1 MPAQLRTFYEKLKNF
16 WLAFTVPQRTF
27 AFLGVAALIVAAVWF
42 VTWATKPDM
51 APVFSGMSAQDTSA
65 VVDQLESDGVT
76 YEITDG
82 GSSVLVPADQVYKI
96 RVELASKGIPSK
108 TDGYAVFDNLSVG
121 STEFQQEV
129 AYKRAL
135 ESELSQTVQAVDGVD
150 TAIVHLAIPEES
162 VFTEEKEEP
171 SASVLV
177 ALGAGQELDSANV
190 KAIQNLVASAVPGLQ
205 QTAVRIVDSD
215 GTDLSMM
222 AQNQSGDR
230 SSTEAEISQRIE
242 NMLDAVL
249 GKGKSIVTVNSDVTT
264 DTVQRKSETFS
275 VTDENMPPLSST
287 KTTEEYQSANGSSA
301 AGVLGPDNI
310 AVPSDTAGTGTG
322 TYKKE
327 EETVNNSI
335 NKVTEETT
343 VSPGSLTRQSV
354 SVLVDQNASAPLTD
368 DDLRNLVSAAA
379 GIDTDR
385 GDQLAITRAT
395 FDTSSAEQ
403 IQDELDKAAEAER
416 AKAENAHEDR
426 IRNMAIAGGLAFIVL
441 LWLFIRHRMK
451 KRAAEED
458 ENEELD
464 SEFETLDQEDQGVTA
479 LDQTMVDA
487 IPPISK
493 PVERFDPDAEIRQE
507 VGEMADEKPEQV
519 AATIHEWMGGR

>member
-1 MPAQLRTFYEKLKNF
+1 MPAQLRNLYGKLKDF

-27 AFLGVAALIVAAVWF
+27 AVLGVVALVVAAVWF
-42 VTWATKPDM
+42 VTWVTKPDM
-51 APVFSGMSAQDTSA
+51 APVFSGMSAEDTSA
-65 VVDQLESDGVT
+65 VVDQLESDGVK

-82 GSSVLVPADQVYKI
+82 GSSVLVPADKVYKI
-96 RVELASKGIPSK
+96 RVELASQGIPSK
-108 TDGYAVFDNLSVG
+108 TDGYELFDDLSVG

-135 ESELSQTVQAVDGVD
+135 ESELSETVQAVDGVT

-162 VFTEEKEEP
+162 VFTEDQQDP

-177 ALGAGQELDSANV
+177 ALGAGKELDSANV
-190 KAIQNLVASAVPGLQ
+190 KAIQNLVAAAVPGLQ
-205 QTAVRIVDSD
+205 QNSVRIVDSD
-215 GTDLSMM
+215 GTDLTLM

-230 SSTEAEISQRIE
+230 SSTEEEISQRIE

-249 GKGKSIVTVNSDVTT
+249 GKNKSIVTVNSDVTT

-275 VTDENMPPLSST
+275 VTDDDIPPLSST
-287 KTTEEYQSANGSSA
+287 KTTEEYQSANGTTA

-310 AVPSDTAGTGTG
+310 AVPSDETSSGTG

-327 EETVNNSI
+327 EETVNNSV

-354 SVLVDQNASAPLTD
+354 SVLVDQNASASLTD
-368 DDLRNLVSAAA
+368 DDLKKLVSAAA

-385 GDQLAITRAT
+385 GDQLAITRAV
-395 FDTSSAEQ
+395 FDTSSAQE
-403 IQDELDKAAEAER
+403 IQDELDEAAEAEKV
-416 AKAENAHEDR
+416 KAENEREDS
-426 IRNMAIAGGLAFIVL
+426 IRNAVIAGGLAFIAL
-441 LWLFIRHRMK
+441 LWLLIHRWRK
-451 KRAAEED
+451 KRTQEDEEDLQDSEFASLNEED
-458 ENEELD
+458 EGEP
-464 SEFETLDQEDQGVTA
+464 G
-479 LDQTMVDA
+479 LDQTVVDA
-487 IPPISK
+487 IPPVEE
-493 PVERFDPDAEIRQE
+493 PVARYDPDAVIRQE
-507 VGEMADEKPEQV
+507 VDAMADEKPEQV